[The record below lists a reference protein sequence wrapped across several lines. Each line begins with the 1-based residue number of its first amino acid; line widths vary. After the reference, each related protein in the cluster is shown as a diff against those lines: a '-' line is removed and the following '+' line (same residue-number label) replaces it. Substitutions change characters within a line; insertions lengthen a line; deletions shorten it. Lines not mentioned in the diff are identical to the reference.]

1 MFEKYKNINDN
12 ELVLLYKNNHNDDVE
27 YELIARYQRHSKK
40 LAKELFDKF
49 SFLYQVEFDD
59 LYCILLGALFSAIR
73 SFKDAS
79 SNFYTYW
86 KTIST
91 NEVSTYVS
99 KFPNIQKGNVVNYI
113 NYEQGIN
120 QSGYFKERPEE
131 FEDDYLTNFELEEIL
146 TNPKNKFASD
156 EVDIFRLYLAGY
168 SISDIASLTH
178 KSYYQIRYKIENV
191 RREIVNILFNQ

>member
-1 MFEKYKNINDN
+1 M
-12 ELVLLYKNNHNDDVE
+12 
-27 YELIARYQRHSKK
+27 
-40 LAKELFDKF
+40 
-49 SFLYQVEFDD
+49 
-59 LYCILLGALFSAIR
+59 
-73 SFKDAS
+73 
-79 SNFYTYW
+79 
-86 KTIST
+86 
-91 NEVSTYVS
+91 
-99 KFPNIQKGNVVNYI
+99 NYI

-156 EVDIFRLYLAGY
+156 EIDIFRLYLAGY
-168 SISDIASLTH
+168 SISDIAALTH